1 MCAYVVMGNSPQ
13 LDCCIVRE
21 PKMPHRCNAM
31 GVLLSCHII
40 VYTYICAWCSVLGWG
55 GEVAAVMNKSYH
67 VPVSE
72 GILYT
77 YCANSPLQP
86 VVSSKAAILYC

>member
-1 MCAYVVMGNSPQ
+1 MVQ
-13 LDCCIVRE
+13 CI
-21 PKMPHRCNAM
+21 
-31 GVLLSCHII
+31 GV
-40 VYTYICAWCSVLGWG
+40 GGG

-72 GILYT
+72 GILYK